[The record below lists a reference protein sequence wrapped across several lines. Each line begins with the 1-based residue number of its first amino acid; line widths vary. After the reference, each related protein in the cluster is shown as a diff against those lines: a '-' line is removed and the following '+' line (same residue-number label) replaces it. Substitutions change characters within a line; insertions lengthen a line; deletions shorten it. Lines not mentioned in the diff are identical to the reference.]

1 MRPASE
7 RIHPYMPGGK
17 EFKKWMSICYG
28 IGAAVVIVGALF
40 KIEHW
45 AGASLMLTIGL
56 SVEALIFTLSAFEP
70 TAHSEPDWSLVHK
83 ELQYDDDNANTAT
96 TAVEELDS
104 LLKEANID
112 SKTLKSLGA
121 GMRNLGDQASK
132 MSDMAD
138 AAGATQE
145 FSDSLVKASNRVD
158 EMANTYEGVSD
169 SLTGLVGSK
178 DAGNSAGQNLER
190 MNTNLSSLNAMYEMQ
205 LQQLEAN
212 KELYSGMGELVK
224 TLNDSVE
231 DTKAYK
237 EHIAALAQNLASL
250 NTVYG
255 NMLNAMGNKSS

>member
-1 MRPASE
+1 MIPASKK
-7 RIHPYMPGGK
+7 IHPWMPGGK
-17 EFKKWMSICYG
+17 KFKEFMSKLYG
-28 IGAAVVIVGALF
+28 FGAAIVIIGALF
-40 KIEHW
+40 KIEHMKF
-45 AGASLMLTIGL
+45 ASEMLIIGL
-56 SVEALIFTLSAFEP
+56 STEALIFFFSALEP
-70 TAHSEPDWSLVHK
+70 PAHSEPDWSLVHP
-83 ELQYDDDNANTAT
+83 ELRYEGEDAAT
-96 TAVEELDS
+96 TAVEEFDS

-112 SKTLKSLGA
+112 SKTLKNLGE

-158 EMANTYEGVSD
+158 EMANTYEGVST

-178 DAGNSAGQNLER
+178 EAGNSAGKNLER
-190 MNTNLSSLNAMYEMQ
+190 MNSNLDSLNAMYEMQ

-224 TLNDSVE
+224 TLNASVE

-237 EHIAALAQNLASL
+237 EHIAALAENLASL

-255 NMLNAMGNKSS
+255 NMLNAMGNKRS

>member
-1 MRPASE
+1 MIPASKK
-7 RIHPYMPGGK
+7 IHPWMPGGK
-17 EFKKWMSICYG
+17 MFKYYMGKLYG
-28 IGAAVVIVGALF
+28 IGAAVVIIGALF

-45 AGASLMLTIGL
+45 PYSSALLILGL
-56 SVEALIFTLSAFEP
+56 STEALIFFFSAFEP
-70 TAHSEPDWSLVHK
+70 QAHSEPDWSLVYK
-83 ELQYDDDNANTAT
+83 ELRFEDDVYDNTT
-96 TAVEELDS
+96 SAVNEFDS
-104 LLKEANID
+104 LLKEAEID
-112 SKTLKSLGA
+112 SKTLKNLGD

-178 DAGNSAGQNLER
+178 EAGNSAGQNLER
-190 MNTNLSSLNAMYEMQ
+190 MNTNLGSLNAMYEMQ

-255 NMLNAMGNKSS
+255 NMLNAMGNKGS

>member
-1 MRPASE
+1 
-7 RIHPYMPGGK
+7 MPGGK
-17 EFKKWMSICYG
+17 KFKAFMAKLYG
-28 IGAAVVIVGALF
+28 FGAAIVIIGALF

-45 AGASLMLTIGL
+45 AYSSQLLIVGL
-56 SVEALIFTLSAFEP
+56 GTEALIFFFSAFEP
-70 TAHSEPDWSLVHK
+70 PAHSEPDWSLVHP
-83 ELQYDDDNANTAT
+83 ELRNEGEDTGTAT
-96 TAVEELDS
+96 TAVEEFDS
-104 LLKEANID
+104 LLKEAEID
-112 SKTLKSLGA
+112 SKTLKNLGD

-132 MSDMAD
+132 MSEMAD

-178 DAGNSAGQNLER
+178 EAGNSAGQNLER
-190 MNTNLSSLNAMYEMQ
+190 MNTNLGSLNAMYEMQ

-237 EHIAALAQNLASL
+237 EHIASLAQNLASL

-255 NMLNAMGNKSS
+255 NMLNAMGNKAS

>member
-1 MRPASE
+1 
-7 RIHPYMPGGK
+7 MPGEKKFK
-17 EFKKWMSICYG
+17 EFMSKLYG
-28 IGAAVVIVGALF
+28 FGAAIVIIGALF
-40 KIEHW
+40 KIEHMPF
-45 AGASLMLTIGL
+45 ASEMLIIGL
-56 SVEALIFTLSAFEP
+56 STEALIFFFSALEP
-70 TAHSEPDWSLVHK
+70 PAHSEPDWSLVHP
-83 ELQYDDDNANTAT
+83 ELRYEDDESNTAT
-96 TAVEELDS
+96 TAVEEFDS
-104 LLKEANID
+104 LLKEAKID
-112 SKTLKSLGA
+112 SKMLKNLGD

-132 MSDMAD
+132 MSSMAD

-158 EMANTYEGVSD
+158 EMANTYEGVSE
-169 SLTGLVGSK
+169 SLTGLVGTK
-178 DAGNSAGQNLER
+178 EAGNSAGQNLER
-190 MNTNLSSLNAMYEMQ
+190 MNTNLGSLNAMYEMQ

-255 NMLNAMGNKSS
+255 NMLNAMGNKAS

>member
-1 MRPASE
+1 
-7 RIHPYMPGGK
+7 
-17 EFKKWMSICYG
+17 MSKLYG
-28 IGAAVVIVGALF
+28 IGASIVIIGALF

-45 AGASLMLTIGL
+45 KFSSELLILGL
-56 SVEALIFTLSAFEP
+56 GTEALIFFFSAFEP
-70 TAHSEPDWSLVHK
+70 LPHSDPDWTLVYPQ
-83 ELQYDDDNANTAT
+83 LAT
-96 TAVEELDS
+96 GDESKTAVAELDS
-104 LLKEANID
+104 LLADANID
-112 SKTLKSLGA
+112 SKLLKNLGD
-121 GMRNLGDQASK
+121 GMKNLGDQANK
-132 MSDMAD
+132 MSDMAN

-158 EMANTYEGVSD
+158 EMANTYEGVSE
-169 SLTGLVGSK
+169 SLTGLVGTK
-178 DAGNSAGQNLER
+178 EAGNAAGQNLER
-190 MNTNLSSLNAMYEMQ
+190 MNTNLGSLNAMYEMQ

-255 NMLNAMGNKSS
+255 NMLNAMGNKGS

>member
-1 MRPASE
+1 
-7 RIHPYMPGGK
+7 MPGGK
-17 EFKKWMSICYG
+17 KFKEFMSKLYG
-28 IGAAVVIVGALF
+28 FGAAIVIIGALF
-40 KIEHW
+40 KIEHMPF
-45 AGASLMLTIGL
+45 ASEMLIIGL
-56 SVEALIFTLSAFEP
+56 STEALIFFFSALEP
-70 TAHSEPDWSLVHK
+70 PAHSEPDWSLVHP
-83 ELQYDDDNANTAT
+83 ELRYEGEDATTAT
-96 TAVEELDS
+96 TAVEEFDS
-104 LLKEANID
+104 LLKDANID
-112 SKTLKSLGA
+112 SKTLKNLGD

-158 EMANTYEGVSD
+158 EMANTYEGVSE
-169 SLTGLVGSK
+169 SLTGLVGTK
-178 DAGNSAGQNLER
+178 EAGNAAGQNLER
-190 MNTNLSSLNAMYEMQ
+190 MNTNLGSLNAMYEMQ

-255 NMLNAMGNKSS
+255 NMLNAMGNKGS

>member
-1 MRPASE
+1 
-7 RIHPYMPGGK
+7 MPGGK
-17 EFKKWMSICYG
+17 KFKEFMSKLYG
-28 IGAAVVIVGALF
+28 FGAAIVIIGALF
-40 KIEHW
+40 KIEHMPF
-45 AGASLMLTIGL
+45 ASEMLIIGL
-56 SVEALIFTLSAFEP
+56 STEALIFFFSALEP
-70 TAHSEPDWSLVHK
+70 PAHSEPDWSLVHP
-83 ELQYDDDNANTAT
+83 ELRYEGDDTETAT
-96 TAVEELDS
+96 TAVEEFDS
-104 LLKEANID
+104 LLKEAEID
-112 SKTLKSLGA
+112 SKTLKNLGD

-158 EMANTYEGVSD
+158 EMANTYEGVSE
-169 SLTGLVGSK
+169 SLTGLVGTK
-178 DAGNSAGQNLER
+178 EAGNAAGQNLER
-190 MNTNLSSLNAMYEMQ
+190 MNTNLGSLNAMYEMQ

-255 NMLNAMGNKSS
+255 NMLNAMGNKGS